1 MVQGVVSAHVSV
13 PAPVVHTRHKKIR
26 LDPATELLASG
37 SRVPKSH
44 AMPCH
49 AMLRCHAGPKSHG
62 LQVQLAQ
69 GFDGDEPPSWRGS
82 VTVVAVV
89 AAPCCMMSVDVAAWY
104 TTKPPEGASMRPFQ
118 VNL

>member
-1 MVQGVVSAHVSV
+1 
-13 PAPVVHTRHKKIR
+13 
-26 LDPATELLASG
+26 
-37 SRVPKSH
+37 
-44 AMPCH
+44 MP
-49 AMLRCHAGPKSHG
+49 RCHAGPKSHG

-82 VTVVAVV
+82 VGLAVV